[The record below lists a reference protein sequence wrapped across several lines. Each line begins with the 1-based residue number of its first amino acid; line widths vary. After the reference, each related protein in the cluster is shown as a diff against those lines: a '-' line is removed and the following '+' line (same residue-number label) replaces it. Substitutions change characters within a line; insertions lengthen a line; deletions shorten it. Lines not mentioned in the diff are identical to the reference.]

1 MTEDEAKKIL
11 KRDIQIQIDNKALPD
26 GIEALEIAIKAL
38 EEVQKYKTIDIP
50 EKDAEIAELHNEP
63 KNLEIRERYKNDF
76 LTFKE
81 NKIYNKALDDLM
93 QKIVCDRTL
102 LDGWQLRAIQRKTD
116 QLKKH

>member
-1 MTEDEAKKIL
+1 MTGDEAKKIL

-26 GIEALEIAIKAL
+26 GIEALEIAIKAI

-50 EKDAEIAELHNEP
+50 EKDAEIAELHKEL

-93 QKIVCDRTL
+93 QKITCDRTL